1 MGDVLKVVT
10 AIAMKNKNTKLDSAR
25 GEDTM
30 SGLPSLNSGI
40 TTAWNTNPVP
50 QKKRA
55 RRAIPLNDISA
66 TDTPAD
72 SPAAS
77 ASASASVSVSAQDTQ
92 PTSMPTAPRRK
103 RPRPDPSAIAAK
115 YAPPDL
121 DLGALGG
128 LQPQIT
134 QLLEIAALALFH
146 PEIYL
151 HTGVPRPKG
160 VLLHGVP
167 GGGKTQLVKC
177 LAGVSLVFRCW

>member
-1 MGDVLKVVT
+1 
-10 AIAMKNKNTKLDSAR
+10 
-25 GEDTM
+25 M

-40 TTAWNTNPVP
+40 TAAWNTNPLP
-50 QKKRA
+50 QKKRT

-77 ASASASVSVSAQDTQ
+77 VSASASASAQDAQ
-92 PTSMPTAPRRK
+92 PTPTPPAPRRK

-177 LAGVSLVFRCW
+177 LAGVSLVLGYW

>member
-1 MGDVLKVVT
+1 MFLKVVT
-10 AIAMKNKNTKLDSAR
+10 AIAVKSKNTKLDSAKR
-25 GEDTM
+25 RRHTM
-30 SGLPSLNSGI
+30 SGFPSLNSGI
-40 TTAWNTNPVP
+40 TAAWNTNPVP

-77 ASASASVSVSAQDTQ
+77 ASVSVQDTQ
-92 PTSMPTAPRRK
+92 PTPTPPATRRK

-121 DLGALGG
+121 DLGSLGG

-134 QLLEIAALALFH
+134 QLLEIVALALFH

-177 LAGVSLVFRCW
+177 LAGVSLVSGAGGS

>member
-1 MGDVLKVVT
+1 MGGGVDVE
-10 AIAMKNKNTKLDSAR
+10 KLFLWKRKRRAGQR
-25 GEDTM
+25 RDTM
-30 SGLPSLNSGI
+30 SGLPSLNAGI
-40 TTAWNTNPVP
+40 TAAWNTNAPP
-50 QKKRA
+50 QKKRT
-55 RRAIPLNDISA
+55 RRAIPLNDL
-66 TDTPAD
+66 PAPASPLDD
-72 SPAAS
+72 SPAPATP
-77 ASASASVSVSAQDTQ
+77 AA
-92 PTSMPTAPRRK
+92 PPRRK
-103 RPRPDPSAIAAK
+103 RPRAAPSVIAAK

-167 GGGKTQLVKC
+167 GGGKTQLVRC
-177 LAGVSLVFRCW
+177 LAGVSLPMPAPRTETLTAQCRS